1 MATEV
6 ASQYSKFYFPS
17 QVSECCVTVTAFCLQ
32 TAAVGQTTYAASQS
46 ANQFLA
52 PFNYY
57 LLFYGFFMKYSA
69 KLNPERHVQPLLPNL
84 ALVKLHKQVHNL
96 KIFQH
101 NLWLLGCEFWEQ
113 YNRK

>member
-1 MATEV
+1 
-6 ASQYSKFYFPS
+6 
-17 QVSECCVTVTAFCLQ
+17 
-32 TAAVGQTTYAASQS
+32 
-46 ANQFLA
+46 
-52 PFNYY
+52 
-57 LLFYGFFMKYSA
+57 MKYSA

-101 NLWLLGCEFWEQ
+101 NLWLLGCEFQEQ